1 VLSASENLF
10 SHTFS
15 QNIWRIL
22 PHPSP
27 DCDEWAI
34 ELRDPAQ
41 KTVAWTLL
49 DLAAGRQRW
58 HTTPEATDWWTT
70 LTAFS
75 GNRVCL
81 HNYRYPDVPEPT
93 DLLALSATDGAL
105 AWALPGWVYVREAEV
120 PGTLVVARKQP
131 ESIEYRFCTVE
142 AGLVGAPA
150 SEVGE
155 PAATGI
161 REPVRYMP
169 RDVYFDVVSSFL
181 GKIAGVPGPIA
192 IDYLE
197 SNPYIVFSYYL
208 YEQEKV
214 AQYLLVVNRQREVI
228 CHERLSENRQGIG
241 RNTLIWKAGRLVC
254 LRHHNELVSLKLT
267 H

>member
-1 VLSASENLF
+1 MLSASENLF

-15 QNIWRIL
+15 QNIWRVL

-27 DCDEWAI
+27 DHDEWAV

-41 KTVAWTLL
+41 KTVAWSVL
-49 DLAAGRQRW
+49 DLAAGQQRW

-75 GNRVCL
+75 GNRIYL
-81 HNYRYPDVPEPT
+81 HNYRYPDIPEPT
-93 DLLALSATDGAL
+93 DLLALSAADGAL
-105 AWALPGWVYVREAEV
+105 AWALPGWVYVREAEL
-120 PGTLVVARKQP
+120 PDTLVVARKLP
-131 ESIEYRFCTVE
+131 ESMEYRYCASG
-142 AGLVGAPA
+142 AGGVAASAPE
-150 SEVGE
+150 SGVSVV
-155 PAATGI
+155 AAI

-181 GKIAGVPGPIA
+181 GKIVGLRDPIA

-208 YEQEKV
+208 YEQKKV
-214 AQYLLVVNRQREVI
+214 AQYLLIVNRQQEIV
-228 CHERLSENRQGIG
+228 CHELLSENRQGIG
-241 RNTLIWKAGRLVC
+241 RNTIIWKAGRLVC
-254 LRHHNELVSLKLT
+254 LRHHNELISLKLT
-267 H
+267 P